1 MNRQDAPRYARPWYR
16 TADCQGPFKHGM
28 ADRLGWSFCA
38 HQCVLLVLEHDSS
51 STAGGKFR
59 LMTGLWMIGWLL
71 LTTKSTI
78 MTGEPAECLAIVER
92 QLVVN

>member
-1 MNRQDAPRYARPWYR
+1 M
-16 TADCQGPFKHGM
+16 
-28 ADRLGWSFCA
+28 
-38 HQCVLLVLEHDSS
+38 LLVLEHDSS
-51 STAGGKFR
+51 GTAGGKFH
-59 LMTGLWMIGWLL
+59 LMTGLWMVDWLL